1 MTPTSS
7 RVKAFRLQKTYVTL
21 VIPETAVNP
30 PPTHAGTF
38 PQPPTH
44 GHPEPARRA
53 TGDPLFSGLR
63 LTFLDPSD
71 QLFLMSSC
79 LPVLFRAWQRLAAL
93 TFDHL

>member
-44 GHPEPARRA
+44 ARAQNDRRPSLFGPPAHLSRPFRSSILDVFSRA
-53 TGDPLFSGLR
+53 GSFSSAATSG
-63 LTFLDPSD
+63 
-71 QLFLMSSC
+71 
-79 LPVLFRAWQRLAAL
+79 RAY
-93 TFDHL
+93 F